1 MFAGLQPESVSAVAR
16 GSLSRVMSLSVPL
29 LEPPSHK
36 HGLVAMLLTNYVD
49 LVFVALAVRRHL
61 ATQLWGGRG
70 ATREVH
76 GSVCNT
82 KARGSVRYK
91 MTILWVITPCGIISL
106 FQLFRIRCCFHLLG
120 EWDRF
125 RWFQQPNLLLR
136 WPLSYGSTE

>member
-61 ATQLWGGRG
+61 ATQL
-70 ATREVH
+70 
-76 GSVCNT
+76 
-82 KARGSVRYK
+82 
-91 MTILWVITPCGIISL
+91 
-106 FQLFRIRCCFHLLG
+106 
-120 EWDRF
+120 
-125 RWFQQPNLLLR
+125 
-136 WPLSYGSTE
+136 